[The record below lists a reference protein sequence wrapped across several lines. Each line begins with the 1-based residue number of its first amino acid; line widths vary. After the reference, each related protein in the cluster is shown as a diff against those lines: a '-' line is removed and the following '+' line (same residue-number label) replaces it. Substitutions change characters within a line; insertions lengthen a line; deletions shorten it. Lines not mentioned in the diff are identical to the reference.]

1 MTNTLESFE
10 AFQDLYGSDFME
22 VYTEI
27 KDKLDRYALDLLN
40 QESNMVLVDFLKFIF
55 DNVNYD
61 VQEQHDEVDEIID
74 LQNYN

>member
-27 KDKLDRYALDLLN
+27 KEKLDRYALDLLN

-61 VQEQHDEVDEIID
+61 VHEPHDEEDEIID